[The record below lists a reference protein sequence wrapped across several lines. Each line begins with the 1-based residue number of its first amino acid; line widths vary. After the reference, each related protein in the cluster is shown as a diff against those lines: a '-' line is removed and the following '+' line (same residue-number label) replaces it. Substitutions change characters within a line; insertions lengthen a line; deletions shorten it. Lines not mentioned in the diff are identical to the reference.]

1 MACNGLCKFRENIM
15 KIYLLPI
22 LIVSVLIGCSG
33 SDKHEVKEYES
44 IFNSCLINRSIGVD
58 MSIDSLKT
66 AVESFCKDLAVNK
79 LKDTNLRLG
88 KLENA
93 LVLSRETNNEL
104 QEDLE
109 KALINQSTVSQD
121 TYRWRLVTSWP
132 KNYPGLGMA
141 PERISDLVEEMSN
154 GQMKITVY
162 GAGEQVPAFGVFDA
176 VSSGSHQMG
185 HSGGYFWKGKVPAA
199 QFFTSVPFG
208 LTADEINAWVNRG
221 GGLELWREIYEPFN
235 IYPIPAGNTGT
246 QMFGWFNKEINSLE
260 DIKGLKMRIP
270 GIGGEVLK
278 EAGGI
283 PVTLPGG
290 ELFTA
295 LQTGVIDATEWVGP
309 YNDLT
314 FGFHQAAKYYYYPG
328 WHEPGPMLELLINI
342 DAWNSLPKHL
352 QVIIETAA
360 KAVNQDMLDEYLARN
375 NKALTELIE
384 VHGVELRKLPDDVI
398 EEFRLISEKILDDLA
413 KEDKVIG
420 RVYESYSEF
429 RKNVSAYHEISEDAF
444 IEARNK

>member
-1 MACNGLCKFRENIM
+1 MAGNGLCKSREIVM
-15 KIYLLPI
+15 RYLIYLSI
-22 LIVSVLIGCSG
+22 LIFIVSCSDA
-33 SDKHEVKEYES
+33 SNNSEVIKSAKE
-44 IFNSCLINRSIGVD
+44 
-58 MSIDSLKT
+58 
-66 AVESFCKDLAVNK
+66 
-79 LKDTNLRLG
+79 
-88 KLENA
+88 
-93 LVLSRETNNEL
+93 
-104 QEDLE
+104 E
-109 KALINQSTVSQD
+109 KYN
-121 TYRWRLVTSWP
+121 WRLVTSWP

-141 PERISDLVEEMSN
+141 PERIADLVEEMSD

-162 GAGEQVPAFGVFDA
+162 GAEEQVPAFGVFDA

-342 DAWNSLPKHL
+342 DAWNSLPNHL
-352 QVIIETAA
+352 QVIIETAT
-360 KAVNQDMLDEYLARN
+360 KAVNQDMLDEYLAKN
-375 NKALTELIE
+375 NQALTELIE

-398 EEFRLISEKILDDLA
+398 EEFRKIANKILDDLA
-413 KEDKVIG
+413 KEDEVISKV
-420 RVYESYSEF
+420 YDSYLKF
-429 RKNVSAYHEISEDAF
+429 KNDVSAYHEISEDAF
-444 IEARNK
+444 VESRNK

>member
-1 MACNGLCKFRENIM
+1 MVGHGLRKFRETMM
-15 KIYLLPI
+15 KKFLTFVL
-22 LIVSVLIGCSG
+22 LIGIITGCS
-33 SDKHEVKEYES
+33 SEQEPSKSADDEY
-44 IFNSCLINRSIGVD
+44 
-58 MSIDSLKT
+58 KT
-66 AVESFCKDLAVNK
+66 YK
-79 LKDTNLRLG
+79 
-88 KLENA
+88 
-93 LVLSRETNNEL
+93 
-104 QEDLE
+104 
-109 KALINQSTVSQD
+109 
-121 TYRWRLVTSWP
+121 WRLVTSWP

-141 PERISDLVEEMSN
+141 PEKIANLVEEMSN
-154 GQMKITVY
+154 GQMQITVY

-260 DIKGLKMRIP
+260 DVRGLKMRIP

-328 WHEPGPMLELLINI
+328 WHEPGPMLELLINM

-352 QVIIETAA
+352 QVIIETAT
-360 KAVNQDMLDEYLARN
+360 KAVNQDTLDEYLARN
-375 NKALTELIE
+375 NQALTELVE

-398 EEFRLISEKILDDLA
+398 EEFRAISNEILSDLA
-413 KEDKVIG
+413 EEDEVIG
-420 RVYESYSEF
+420 KVYDSYIEF
-429 RKNVSAYHEISEDAF
+429 KNNVTEYHKISEDSF

>member
-1 MACNGLCKFRENIM
+1 MKKFFTLFI
-15 KIYLLPI
+15 I
-22 LIVSVLIGCSG
+22 LGITSCSNETLDSETASV
-33 SDKHEVKEYES
+33 DK
-44 IFNSCLINRSIGVD
+44 D
-58 MSIDSLKT
+58 
-66 AVESFCKDLAVNK
+66 
-79 LKDTNLRLG
+79 
-88 KLENA
+88 
-93 LVLSRETNNEL
+93 ETYN
-104 QEDLE
+104 
-109 KALINQSTVSQD
+109 
-121 TYRWRLVTSWP
+121 WRLVTSWP

-141 PERISDLVEEMSN
+141 PERIADLVEEMSN
-154 GQMKITVY
+154 GQMTITVY
-162 GAGEQVPAFGVFDA
+162 GAEEQVPAFGVFDA

-221 GGLELWREIYEPFN
+221 GGLELWREIYQPFN

-260 DIKGLKMRIP
+260 DVKGLKMRIP

-328 WHEPGPMLELLINI
+328 WHEPGPMLELIINL
-342 DAWNSLPKHL
+342 DEWNSLPKHL
-352 QVIIETAA
+352 QVIIETAT
-360 KAVNQDMLDEYLARN
+360 KAVNQDMLDEYLAKN
-375 NKALTELIE
+375 NQALTELVE
-384 VHGVELRKLPDDVI
+384 VHGVELRRLPDDVI
-398 EEFRLISEKILDDLA
+398 EEFRTISDQILEELA
-413 KEDKVIG
+413 QEDETIAKV
-420 RVYESYSEF
+420 YNSYKSFKKDVSE
-429 RKNVSAYHEISEDAF
+429 YHKISEDAF

>member
-1 MACNGLCKFRENIM
+1 MASYGLCKIRKNM
-15 KIYLLPI
+15 KINKYISLAVLV
-22 LIVSVLIGCSG
+22 LLIGCGESG
-33 SDKHEVKEYES
+33 IEGDV
-44 IFNSCLINRSIGVD
+44 NS
-58 MSIDSLKT
+58 SLEQKQY
-66 AVESFCKDLAVNK
+66 N
-79 LKDTNLRLG
+79 
-88 KLENA
+88 
-93 LVLSRETNNEL
+93 
-104 QEDLE
+104 
-109 KALINQSTVSQD
+109 
-121 TYRWRLVTSWP
+121 WRLVTAWP

-141 PERISDLVEEMSN
+141 PERIADLVEEMSN

-199 QFFTSVPFG
+199 QFFTGVPFG
-208 LTADEINAWVNRG
+208 LTADEINAWTNRG

-278 EAGGI
+278 RAGGI

-314 FGFHQAAKYYYYPG
+314 FGFQQTAKYYYYPG
-328 WHEPGPMLELLINI
+328 WHEPGSMLELLINK
-342 DAWNSLPKHL
+342 DAWDSLPRHL
-352 QVIIETAA
+352 QVIIETAS
-360 KAVNQDMLDEYLARN
+360 KAVNQDILDEYTARN
-375 NKALTELIE
+375 NKALRELVD
-384 VHGVELRKLPDDVI
+384 VHGVELRRLPDDVI
-398 EEFRLISEKILDDLA
+398 AEFKIIANEILEENASQDETVK
-413 KEDKVIG
+413 KV
-420 RVYESYSEF
+420 YQSYLKF
-429 RKNVSAYHEISEDAF
+429 KNEVSAYHKVSEDAF
-444 IEARNK
+444 VEARNN

>member
-1 MACNGLCKFRENIM
+1 MVSYGLRKFRETMM
-15 KIYLLPI
+15 KKILTFVLLI
-22 LIVSVLIGCSG
+22 GLISGCSG
-33 SDKHEVKEYES
+33 GQESSNSANTEEY
-44 IFNSCLINRSIGVD
+44 
-58 MSIDSLKT
+58 KT
-66 AVESFCKDLAVNK
+66 YK
-79 LKDTNLRLG
+79 
-88 KLENA
+88 
-93 LVLSRETNNEL
+93 
-104 QEDLE
+104 
-109 KALINQSTVSQD
+109 
-121 TYRWRLVTSWP
+121 WRLVTSWP

-141 PERISDLVEEMSN
+141 PERIADLVEEMSN
-154 GQMKITVY
+154 GQMQITVY

-260 DIKGLKMRIP
+260 DVRGLKMRIP

-328 WHEPGPMLELLINI
+328 WHEPGPMLELLINM

-352 QVIIETAA
+352 QVIIETAT
-360 KAVNQDMLDEYLARN
+360 KAVNQDTLDEYLARN
-375 NKALTELIE
+375 NQALTELIE

-398 EEFRLISEKILDDLA
+398 EEFRAISNEILSDLA
-413 KEDKVIG
+413 EEDEVIG
-420 RVYESYSEF
+420 KVYDSYIEF
-429 RKNVSAYHEISEDAF
+429 KNNVTEYHKISEDSF

>member
-1 MACNGLCKFRENIM
+1 MKKFLTLFI
-15 KIYLLPI
+15 I
-22 LIVSVLIGCSG
+22 LGIT
-33 SDKHEVKEYES
+33 
-44 IFNSCLINRSIGVD
+44 SCTNETT
-58 MSIDSLKT
+58 DS
-66 AVESFCKDLAVNK
+66 E
-79 LKDTNLRLG
+79 
-88 KLENA
+88 
-93 LVLSRETNNEL
+93 
-104 QEDLE
+104 
-109 KALINQSTVSQD
+109 TVSTD
-121 TYRWRLVTSWP
+121 KDKTYNWRLVTSWP

-141 PERISDLVEEMSN
+141 PERIADLVEEMSD
-154 GQMKITVY
+154 GQMTITVY
-162 GAGEQVPAFGVFDA
+162 GAEEQVPAFGVFDA

-260 DIKGLKMRIP
+260 DVKGLKMRIP

-328 WHEPGPMLELLINI
+328 WHEPGPMLELIINL
-342 DAWNSLPKHL
+342 DEWNSLPKHL
-352 QVIIETAA
+352 QVIIETAT
-360 KAVNQDMLDEYLARN
+360 KAVNQDMLDEYLAKN
-375 NKALTELIE
+375 NQALTELVE
-384 VHGVELRKLPDDVI
+384 VHGVELRRLPDDVI
-398 EEFRLISEKILDDLA
+398 EEFRMISDQILEELA
-413 KEDKVIG
+413 QEDETIAKV
-420 RVYESYSEF
+420 YNSYKSFKQDVSE
-429 RKNVSAYHEISEDAF
+429 YHKISEDAF

>member
-1 MACNGLCKFRENIM
+1 MASNGLCKSREIVM
-15 KIYLLPI
+15 RYLIYLSI
-22 LIVSVLIGCSG
+22 LIFVVSCSDT
-33 SDKHEVKEYES
+33 SSTSEVIKPSKE
-44 IFNSCLINRSIGVD
+44 
-58 MSIDSLKT
+58 
-66 AVESFCKDLAVNK
+66 
-79 LKDTNLRLG
+79 
-88 KLENA
+88 
-93 LVLSRETNNEL
+93 
-104 QEDLE
+104 E
-109 KALINQSTVSQD
+109 KYN
-121 TYRWRLVTSWP
+121 WRLVTSWP

-141 PERISDLVEEMSN
+141 PERIADLVEEMSD

-162 GAGEQVPAFGVFDA
+162 GAEEQVPAFGVFDA

-342 DAWNSLPKHL
+342 DAWNSLPNHL
-352 QVIIETAA
+352 QVIIETAT
-360 KAVNQDMLDEYLARN
+360 KAVNQDMLDEYLAKN
-375 NKALTELIE
+375 NQALTELIE

-398 EEFRLISEKILDDLA
+398 EEFRKISNKILDDLA
-413 KEDKVIG
+413 KEDEVISKV
-420 RVYESYSEF
+420 YDSYLKF
-429 RKNVSAYHEISEDAF
+429 KNDVSAYHQISEDAF
-444 IEARNK
+444 VESRNK

>member
-1 MACNGLCKFRENIM
+1 MVSYGVRKFRETMM
-15 KIYLLPI
+15 KKILTFVLLI
-22 LIVSVLIGCSG
+22 GLISGCSG
-33 SDKHEVKEYES
+33 EQESSNSADAEY
-44 IFNSCLINRSIGVD
+44 
-58 MSIDSLKT
+58 KT
-66 AVESFCKDLAVNK
+66 YK
-79 LKDTNLRLG
+79 
-88 KLENA
+88 
-93 LVLSRETNNEL
+93 
-104 QEDLE
+104 
-109 KALINQSTVSQD
+109 
-121 TYRWRLVTSWP
+121 WRLVTSWP

-141 PERISDLVEEMSN
+141 PEKIANLVEEMSN
-154 GQMKITVY
+154 GQMQITVY

-260 DIKGLKMRIP
+260 DVKGLKMRIP

-328 WHEPGPMLELLINI
+328 WHEPGPMLELLINM

-352 QVIIETAA
+352 QVIIETAT
-360 KAVNQDMLDEYLARN
+360 KAVNQDTLDEYLARN
-375 NKALTELIE
+375 NQALTELVE

-398 EEFRLISEKILDDLA
+398 EEFRAISNEILSDLA
-413 KEDKVIG
+413 EEDEVIG
-420 RVYESYSEF
+420 KVYDSYIEF
-429 RKNVSAYHEISEDAF
+429 KNNVTEYHKISEDSF

>member
-1 MACNGLCKFRENIM
+1 M
-15 KIYLLPI
+15 KMNKYISLAVLVLL
-22 LIVSVLIGCSG
+22 VGCG
-33 SDKHEVKEYES
+33 ES
-44 IFNSCLINRSIGVD
+44 SNEGNSN
-58 MSIDSLKT
+58 DSLEQKQY
-66 AVESFCKDLAVNK
+66 N
-79 LKDTNLRLG
+79 
-88 KLENA
+88 
-93 LVLSRETNNEL
+93 
-104 QEDLE
+104 
-109 KALINQSTVSQD
+109 
-121 TYRWRLVTSWP
+121 WRLVTAWP

-141 PERISDLVEEMSN
+141 PERIADLVEEMSN

-199 QFFTSVPFG
+199 QFFTGVPFG
-208 LTADEINAWVNRG
+208 LTADEINAWTNRG

-278 EAGGI
+278 RAGGI

-314 FGFHQAAKYYYYPG
+314 FGFQQTAKYYYYPG
-328 WHEPGPMLELLINI
+328 WHEPGSMLELLINK

-352 QVIIETAA
+352 QVIIETAS
-360 KAVNQDMLDEYLARN
+360 KAVNQDILDEYTARN
-375 NKALTELIE
+375 NKALRELVD
-384 VHGVELRKLPDDVI
+384 VHGVELRRLPDDVI
-398 EEFRLISEKILDDLA
+398 TEFKIIANDILEENAAEDETVNKVYQSYLKFKNEVSEYH
-413 KEDKVIG
+413 KV
-420 RVYESYSEF
+420 
-429 RKNVSAYHEISEDAF
+429 SEDAF
-444 IEARNK
+444 VEARSN

>member
-1 MACNGLCKFRENIM
+1 MAGYGLCKIRKNM
-15 KIYLLPI
+15 KMNKYISLTVLL
-22 LIVSVLIGCSG
+22 LLAGCGQSG
-33 SDKHEVKEYES
+33 IEGGA
-44 IFNSCLINRSIGVD
+44 NT
-58 MSIDSLKT
+58 SLEQKQY
-66 AVESFCKDLAVNK
+66 N
-79 LKDTNLRLG
+79 
-88 KLENA
+88 
-93 LVLSRETNNEL
+93 
-104 QEDLE
+104 
-109 KALINQSTVSQD
+109 
-121 TYRWRLVTSWP
+121 WRLVTAWP

-141 PERISDLVEEMSN
+141 PERIADLVEEMSN

-199 QFFTSVPFG
+199 QFFTGVPFG
-208 LTADEINAWVNRG
+208 LTADEINAWTNRG

-278 EAGGI
+278 RAGGI

-314 FGFHQAAKYYYYPG
+314 FGFQQTAKYYYYPG
-328 WHEPGPMLELLINI
+328 WHEPGSMLELLINK
-342 DAWNSLPKHL
+342 DAWDSLPKHL
-352 QVIIETAA
+352 QVIIETAS
-360 KAVNQDMLDEYLARN
+360 KAINQDILDEYTARN
-375 NKALTELIE
+375 NKALRELVD
-384 VHGVELRKLPDDVI
+384 VHGVELRRLPDDVI
-398 EEFRLISEKILDDLA
+398 TEFKIIANEILEENASED
-413 KEDKVIG
+413 ETVNKV
-420 RVYESYSEF
+420 YQSYLKFKNEVSE
-429 RKNVSAYHEISEDAF
+429 YHKVSEDAF
-444 IEARNK
+444 VEARNN

>member
-1 MACNGLCKFRENIM
+1 MVSYGLRKPRKNLMRNLTYI
-15 KIYLLPI
+15 LT
-22 LIVSVLIGCSG
+22 LIVLVSCSG
-33 SDKHEVKEYES
+33 E
-44 IFNSCLINRSIGVD
+44 
-58 MSIDSLKT
+58 
-66 AVESFCKDLAVNK
+66 
-79 LKDTNLRLG
+79 
-88 KLENA
+88 
-93 LVLSRETNNEL
+93 
-104 QEDLE
+104 
-109 KALINQSTVSQD
+109 QSTGLDEDVLKEKK
-121 TYRWRLVTSWP
+121 YNWRLVTSWP

-141 PERISDLVEEMSN
+141 PERIADLVEEMSN
-154 GQMKITVY
+154 GQMTITVY
-162 GAGEQVPAFGVFDA
+162 GAEEQVPAFGVFDA

-208 LTADEINAWVNRG
+208 LTADEINAWVYRG
-221 GGLELWREIYEPFN
+221 GGLELWREIYQPFN

-246 QMFGWFNKEINSLE
+246 QMFGWFNKEINSLA

-328 WHEPGPMLELLINI
+328 WHEPGTTLECFVNKDKYEELPEDLKSILLGASKMANI
-342 DAWNSLPKHL
+342 DMLCEIISKNNEALEVLKNKHNVDIRSYPEEVLNELYEISIKVVKELSLS
-352 QVIIETAA
+352 
-360 KAVNQDMLDEYLARN
+360 ND
-375 NKALTELIE
+375 
-384 VHGVELRKLPDDVI
+384 
-398 EEFRLISEKILDDLA
+398 FA
-413 KEDKVIG
+413 KE
-420 RVYESYSEF
+420 VYNSYASF
-429 RKNVSAYHEISEDAF
+429 QKKTRNWNDISIKPYLNA
-444 IEARNK
+444 NK

>member
-1 MACNGLCKFRENIM
+1 MKKFLTLFI
-15 KIYLLPI
+15 I
-22 LIVSVLIGCSG
+22 LGIT
-33 SDKHEVKEYES
+33 
-44 IFNSCLINRSIGVD
+44 SCTNETT
-58 MSIDSLKT
+58 DS
-66 AVESFCKDLAVNK
+66 E
-79 LKDTNLRLG
+79 
-88 KLENA
+88 
-93 LVLSRETNNEL
+93 
-104 QEDLE
+104 
-109 KALINQSTVSQD
+109 TVSINKD
-121 TYRWRLVTSWP
+121 KTYNWRLVTSWP
-132 KNYPGLGMA
+132 KNYPGLGIA
-141 PERISDLVEEMSN
+141 PERIADLVEEMSD
-154 GQMKITVY
+154 GQMTITVY
-162 GAGEQVPAFGVFDA
+162 GAEEQVPAFGVFDA

-260 DIKGLKMRIP
+260 DVKGLKMRIP

-328 WHEPGPMLELLINI
+328 WHEPGPMLELIINL
-342 DAWNSLPKHL
+342 DEWNSLPKHL
-352 QVIIETAA
+352 QVIIETAT
-360 KAVNQDMLDEYLARN
+360 KAVNQDMLDEYLAKN
-375 NKALTELIE
+375 NQALTELVE
-384 VHGVELRKLPDDVI
+384 VHGVELRRLPDDVI
-398 EEFRLISEKILDDLA
+398 EEFRTISDQILEELA
-413 KEDKVIG
+413 QEDETIAKV
-420 RVYESYSEF
+420 YNSYKSFKQDVSE
-429 RKNVSAYHEISEDAF
+429 YHKISEDAF

>member
-1 MACNGLCKFRENIM
+1 MNKYISLAVLV
-15 KIYLLPI
+15 LL
-22 LIVSVLIGCSG
+22 VGCG
-33 SDKHEVKEYES
+33 ES
-44 IFNSCLINRSIGVD
+44 SNEGNSN
-58 MSIDSLKT
+58 DSLEQKQY
-66 AVESFCKDLAVNK
+66 N
-79 LKDTNLRLG
+79 
-88 KLENA
+88 
-93 LVLSRETNNEL
+93 
-104 QEDLE
+104 
-109 KALINQSTVSQD
+109 
-121 TYRWRLVTSWP
+121 WRLVTAWP

-141 PERISDLVEEMSN
+141 PERIADLVEEMSN

-199 QFFTSVPFG
+199 QFFTGVPFG
-208 LTADEINAWVNRG
+208 LTADEINAWTNRG

-278 EAGGI
+278 RAGGI

-314 FGFHQAAKYYYYPG
+314 FGFQQTAKYYYYPG
-328 WHEPGPMLELLINI
+328 WHEPGSMLELLINK

-352 QVIIETAA
+352 QVIIETAS
-360 KAVNQDMLDEYLARN
+360 KAVNQDILDEYTARN
-375 NKALTELIE
+375 NKALRELVD
-384 VHGVELRKLPDDVI
+384 VHGVELRRLPDDVI
-398 EEFRLISEKILDDLA
+398 AEFKIIANDILEENAAEDETVNKVYQSYLKFKNEVSEYH
-413 KEDKVIG
+413 KV
-420 RVYESYSEF
+420 
-429 RKNVSAYHEISEDAF
+429 SEDAF
-444 IEARNK
+444 VEARSN

>member
-1 MACNGLCKFRENIM
+1 MVSYGLCKFRETMM
-15 KIYLLPI
+15 KKILTFVLLI
-22 LIVSVLIGCSG
+22 GLISGCSG
-33 SDKHEVKEYES
+33 EQESSNSANAEY
-44 IFNSCLINRSIGVD
+44 
-58 MSIDSLKT
+58 KT
-66 AVESFCKDLAVNK
+66 YK
-79 LKDTNLRLG
+79 
-88 KLENA
+88 
-93 LVLSRETNNEL
+93 
-104 QEDLE
+104 
-109 KALINQSTVSQD
+109 
-121 TYRWRLVTSWP
+121 WRLVTSWP

-141 PERISDLVEEMSN
+141 PERIADFVEEMSN
-154 GQMKITVY
+154 GQMQITVY

-260 DIKGLKMRIP
+260 DVKGLKMRIP

-328 WHEPGPMLELLINI
+328 WHEPGPMLELLINM

-352 QVIIETAA
+352 QVIIETAT
-360 KAVNQDMLDEYLARN
+360 KAVNQDTLDEYLARN
-375 NKALTELIE
+375 NQALTELIE

-398 EEFRLISEKILDDLA
+398 EEFRAISNEILSDLA
-413 KEDKVIG
+413 EEDEVIG
-420 RVYESYSEF
+420 KVYDSYIEF
-429 RKNVSAYHEISEDAF
+429 KNNVTEYHKISEDSF

>member
-1 MACNGLCKFRENIM
+1 MAGYGLCKIRKNM
-15 KIYLLPI
+15 KMNKYISLAVLVLL
-22 LIVSVLIGCSG
+22 VGCG
-33 SDKHEVKEYES
+33 ES
-44 IFNSCLINRSIGVD
+44 SNEGNAN
-58 MSIDSLKT
+58 DSL
-66 AVESFCKDLAVNK
+66 E
-79 LKDTNLRLG
+79 
-88 KLENA
+88 
-93 LVLSRETNNEL
+93 
-104 QEDLE
+104 QEQY
-109 KALINQSTVSQD
+109 N
-121 TYRWRLVTSWP
+121 WRLVTAWP

-141 PERISDLVEEMSN
+141 PERIADLVEEMSN

-199 QFFTSVPFG
+199 QFFTGVPFG
-208 LTADEINAWVNRG
+208 LTADEINAWTNRG

-278 EAGGI
+278 RAGGI

-314 FGFHQAAKYYYYPG
+314 FGFQQTAKYYYYPG
-328 WHEPGPMLELLINI
+328 WHEPGSMLELLINK

-352 QVIIETAA
+352 QVIIETAS
-360 KAVNQDMLDEYLARN
+360 KAVNQDILDEYTARN
-375 NKALTELIE
+375 NKALRELVD
-384 VHGVELRKLPDDVI
+384 VHGVDLRRLPDDVI
-398 EEFRLISEKILDDLA
+398 TEFKIIANDILEENAAEDETVNKVYQSYLKFKNEVSEYH
-413 KEDKVIG
+413 KV
-420 RVYESYSEF
+420 
-429 RKNVSAYHEISEDAF
+429 SEDAF
-444 IEARNK
+444 VEARSN

>member
-1 MACNGLCKFRENIM
+1 MVGNGLCKFRKNIM
-15 KIYLLPI
+15 KIFVHIFAI
-22 LIVSVLIGCSG
+22 LILVTCSN
-33 SDKHEVKEYES
+33 EQVTS
-44 IFNSCLINRSIGVD
+44 IEQN
-58 MSIDSLKT
+58 
-66 AVESFCKDLAVNK
+66 
-79 LKDTNLRLG
+79 
-88 KLENA
+88 
-93 LVLSRETNNEL
+93 
-104 QEDLE
+104 LE
-109 KALINQSTVSQD
+109 KDKKYN
-121 TYRWRLVTSWP
+121 WRLVTSWP

-141 PERISDLVEEMSN
+141 PERIADLVEEMSD

-162 GAGEQVPAFGVFDA
+162 GAEEQVPAFGVFDA

-221 GGLELWREIYEPFN
+221 GGLELWREIYAPFN

-328 WHEPGPMLELLINI
+328 WHEPGPMLELLVNK
-342 DAWNSLPKHL
+342 DAWDSLPKHL
-352 QVIIETAA
+352 QVIIETAS
-360 KAVNQDMLDEYLARN
+360 KAVNQDMLDEYLAKN
-375 NKALTELIE
+375 NQALTELVE

-398 EEFRLISEKILDDLA
+398 EEFRKISDRILNDLA
-413 KEDKVIG
+413 EEDETIAKV
-420 RVYESYSEF
+420 YSSYTKF
-429 RKNVSAYHEISEDAF
+429 KNDVSAYHEISEDAF

>member
-1 MACNGLCKFRENIM
+1 MASYGLCKIRKNM
-15 KIYLLPI
+15 KMNKYISLAVLVLL
-22 LIVSVLIGCSG
+22 VGCG
-33 SDKHEVKEYES
+33 ES
-44 IFNSCLINRSIGVD
+44 SNEGNSN
-58 MSIDSLKT
+58 DSLEQKQY
-66 AVESFCKDLAVNK
+66 N
-79 LKDTNLRLG
+79 
-88 KLENA
+88 
-93 LVLSRETNNEL
+93 
-104 QEDLE
+104 
-109 KALINQSTVSQD
+109 
-121 TYRWRLVTSWP
+121 WRLVTAWP

-141 PERISDLVEEMSN
+141 PERIADLVEEMSN

-199 QFFTSVPFG
+199 QFFTGVPFG
-208 LTADEINAWVNRG
+208 LTADEINAWTNRG

-278 EAGGI
+278 RAGGI

-314 FGFHQAAKYYYYPG
+314 FGFQQTAKYYYYPG
-328 WHEPGPMLELLINI
+328 WHEPGSMLELLINK
-342 DAWNSLPKHL
+342 DAWNSLPEHL
-352 QVIIETAA
+352 QVIIETAS
-360 KAVNQDMLDEYLARN
+360 KAVNQDILDEYTARN
-375 NKALTELIE
+375 NKALRELVD
-384 VHGVELRKLPDDVI
+384 VHGVELRRLPDDVI
-398 EEFRLISEKILDDLA
+398 AEFKIIANDILEENAAEDETVNKVYQSYLKFKNEVSEYH
-413 KEDKVIG
+413 KV
-420 RVYESYSEF
+420 
-429 RKNVSAYHEISEDAF
+429 SEDAF
-444 IEARNK
+444 VEARSN

>member
-1 MACNGLCKFRENIM
+1 M
-15 KIYLLPI
+15 KNFIYLF
-22 LIVSVLIGCSG
+22 VLIFIFGCSNDADIE
-33 SDKHEVKEYES
+33 SVKE
-44 IFNSCLINRSIGVD
+44 IN
-58 MSIDSLKT
+58 K
-66 AVESFCKDLAVNK
+66 
-79 LKDTNLRLG
+79 
-88 KLENA
+88 
-93 LVLSRETNNEL
+93 
-104 QEDLE
+104 E
-109 KALINQSTVSQD
+109 KKYN
-121 TYRWRLVTSWP
+121 WRLVTSWP

-141 PERISDLVEEMSN
+141 PERIADLVEEMSD

-208 LTADEINAWVNRG
+208 LTADEINAWVNHG

-260 DIKGLKMRIP
+260 DVKGLTMRIP
-270 GIGGEVLK
+270 GIGGEVLE

-290 ELFTA
+290 ELYTA

-342 DAWNSLPKHL
+342 DAWNSLPNHL
-352 QVIIETAA
+352 QVIIETAT
-360 KAVNQDMLDEYLARN
+360 KAVNQDMLDEYLAKN
-375 NKALTELIE
+375 NQALTELVE

-398 EEFRLISEKILDDLA
+398 EEFEVISNKILEDLA
-413 KEDKVIG
+413 SEDETIAK
-420 RVYESYSEF
+420 VYESYINF
-429 RKNVSAYHEISEDAF
+429 KNNVSAYHKISEDAF

>member
-1 MACNGLCKFRENIM
+1 M
-15 KIYLLPI
+15 KKIT
-22 LIVSVLIGCSG
+22 LIFSVIFLVGCSG
-33 SDKHEVKEYES
+33 QSENTDSK
-44 IFNSCLINRSIGVD
+44 
-58 MSIDSLKT
+58 SIDK
-66 AVESFCKDLAVNK
+66 N
-79 LKDTNLRLG
+79 
-88 KLENA
+88 
-93 LVLSRETNNEL
+93 ETFN
-104 QEDLE
+104 
-109 KALINQSTVSQD
+109 
-121 TYRWRLVTSWP
+121 WRLVTSWP

-141 PERISDLVEEMSN
+141 PERIADLVEEMSD

-162 GAGEQVPAFGVFDA
+162 GAEEQVPAFGVFDA

-221 GGLELWREIYEPFN
+221 GGLELWREIYAPFN

-260 DIKGLKMRIP
+260 DVKGLKMRIP

-314 FGFHQAAKYYYYPG
+314 FGFHQAAKYYY
-328 WHEPGPMLELLINI
+328 I
-342 DAWNSLPKHL
+342 DAWNSLPNHL
-352 QVIIETAA
+352 QVIIETAT
-360 KAVNQDMLDEYLARN
+360 KAVNQDMLDEYLAKN
-375 NKALTELIE
+375 NQALTELVE
-384 VHGVELRKLPDDVI
+384 VHGVELRRLPDDVI
-398 EEFRLISEKILDDLA
+398 EEFREISNKILDDLA
-413 KEDKVIG
+413 KEDETIAKV
-420 RVYESYSEF
+420 YKSYLKF
-429 RKNVSAYHEISEDAF
+429 KNNVSAYHEISEDAF
-444 IEARNK
+444 VESRNK

>member
-1 MACNGLCKFRENIM
+1 MVGNGICKFRKNIM
-15 KIYLLPI
+15 KIFIHIFAI
-22 LIVSVLIGCSG
+22 LILVSCSNEQATTIEQTIEK
-33 SDKHEVKEYES
+33 DKKY
-44 IFNSCLINRSIGVD
+44 D
-58 MSIDSLKT
+58 
-66 AVESFCKDLAVNK
+66 
-79 LKDTNLRLG
+79 
-88 KLENA
+88 
-93 LVLSRETNNEL
+93 
-104 QEDLE
+104 
-109 KALINQSTVSQD
+109 
-121 TYRWRLVTSWP
+121 WRLVTSWP

-141 PERISDLVEEMSN
+141 PERIADLVEEMSD

-162 GAGEQVPAFGVFDA
+162 GAEEQVPAFGVFDA

-221 GGLELWREIYEPFN
+221 GGLELWREIYAPFN

-328 WHEPGPMLELLINI
+328 WHEPGPMLELLVNK
-342 DAWNSLPKHL
+342 DAWDSLPKHL
-352 QVIIETAA
+352 QVIIETAS
-360 KAVNQDMLDEYLARN
+360 KAVNQDMLDEYLAKN
-375 NKALTELIE
+375 NQALTELVE

-398 EEFRLISEKILDDLA
+398 T
-413 KEDKVIG
+413 
-420 RVYESYSEF
+420 EF
-429 RKNVSAYHEISEDAF
+429 RKISDRILNDLAEEDETIAKVYSSYTKFKNDVSAYHEISEDAF

>member
-1 MACNGLCKFRENIM
+1 VVSYGLRKFRETMM
-15 KIYLLPI
+15 KKILTFVLLI
-22 LIVSVLIGCSG
+22 GLISGCSG
-33 SDKHEVKEYES
+33 EQESSNSAGAEY
-44 IFNSCLINRSIGVD
+44 
-58 MSIDSLKT
+58 KT
-66 AVESFCKDLAVNK
+66 YK
-79 LKDTNLRLG
+79 
-88 KLENA
+88 
-93 LVLSRETNNEL
+93 
-104 QEDLE
+104 
-109 KALINQSTVSQD
+109 
-121 TYRWRLVTSWP
+121 WRLVTSWP

-141 PERISDLVEEMSN
+141 PEKIANLVEEMSN
-154 GQMKITVY
+154 GQMQITVY

-260 DIKGLKMRIP
+260 DVKGLKMRIP

-278 EAGGI
+278 KAGGI

-328 WHEPGPMLELLINI
+328 WHEPGPMLELLINM

-352 QVIIETAA
+352 QVIIETAT
-360 KAVNQDMLDEYLARN
+360 KAVNQDTLDEYLARN
-375 NKALTELIE
+375 NQALTELVE

-398 EEFRLISEKILDDLA
+398 DEFRAISNEILRDLA
-413 KEDKVIG
+413 EEDEVIAKI
-420 RVYESYSEF
+420 YDSYIEF
-429 RKNVSAYHEISEDAF
+429 KNNVTEYHKISEDSF

>member
-1 MACNGLCKFRENIM
+1 MASYGLCKIRKNM
-15 KIYLLPI
+15 KINKYISLVVLV
-22 LIVSVLIGCSG
+22 LLIGCGESG
-33 SDKHEVKEYES
+33 IEDDV
-44 IFNSCLINRSIGVD
+44 NS
-58 MSIDSLKT
+58 SLEQKQY
-66 AVESFCKDLAVNK
+66 N
-79 LKDTNLRLG
+79 
-88 KLENA
+88 
-93 LVLSRETNNEL
+93 
-104 QEDLE
+104 
-109 KALINQSTVSQD
+109 
-121 TYRWRLVTSWP
+121 WRLVTAWP

-141 PERISDLVEEMSN
+141 PERIADLVEEMSN

-199 QFFTSVPFG
+199 QFFTGVPFG
-208 LTADEINAWVNRG
+208 LTADEINAWTNRG

-278 EAGGI
+278 RAGGI

-314 FGFHQAAKYYYYPG
+314 FGFQQTAKYYYYPG
-328 WHEPGPMLELLINI
+328 WHEPGSMLELLINK
-342 DAWNSLPKHL
+342 DAWDSLPRHL
-352 QVIIETAA
+352 QVIIETAS
-360 KAVNQDMLDEYLARN
+360 KAVNQDILDEYTARN
-375 NKALTELIE
+375 NKALRELVD
-384 VHGVELRKLPDDVI
+384 VHGVELRRLPDDVI
-398 EEFRLISEKILDDLA
+398 AEFKIIANEILEENASQDETVK
-413 KEDKVIG
+413 KV
-420 RVYESYSEF
+420 YQSYLKF
-429 RKNVSAYHEISEDAF
+429 KNEVSAYHKVSEDAF
-444 IEARNK
+444 VEARNN

>member
-1 MACNGLCKFRENIM
+1 MKKFLTLFI
-15 KIYLLPI
+15 I
-22 LIVSVLIGCSG
+22 LGIT
-33 SDKHEVKEYES
+33 
-44 IFNSCLINRSIGVD
+44 SCTNETTDSETV
-58 MSIDSLKT
+58 SIDKNKT
-66 AVESFCKDLAVNK
+66 YN
-79 LKDTNLRLG
+79 
-88 KLENA
+88 
-93 LVLSRETNNEL
+93 
-104 QEDLE
+104 
-109 KALINQSTVSQD
+109 
-121 TYRWRLVTSWP
+121 WRLVTSWP

-141 PERISDLVEEMSN
+141 PERIADLVEEMSD
-154 GQMKITVY
+154 GQMTITVY
-162 GAGEQVPAFGVFDA
+162 GAEEQVPAFGVFDA

-260 DIKGLKMRIP
+260 DVKGLKMRIP

-328 WHEPGPMLELLINI
+328 WHEPGPMLELIINL
-342 DAWNSLPKHL
+342 DEWNSLPKHL
-352 QVIIETAA
+352 QAIIETAT
-360 KAVNQDMLDEYLARN
+360 KAVNQDMLDEYLAKN
-375 NKALTELIE
+375 NQALTELVE
-384 VHGVELRKLPDDVI
+384 VHGVELRRLPDDVI
-398 EEFRLISEKILDDLA
+398 EEFRTISDQILEELA
-413 KEDKVIG
+413 QEDESIAKV
-420 RVYESYSEF
+420 YNSYKSFKQDVSE
-429 RKNVSAYHEISEDAF
+429 YHKISEDAF

>member
-1 MACNGLCKFRENIM
+1 MKKFLTLFI
-15 KIYLLPI
+15 I
-22 LIVSVLIGCSG
+22 LGITSCTNETTDSEIVSI
-33 SDKHEVKEYES
+33 DK
-44 IFNSCLINRSIGVD
+44 D
-58 MSIDSLKT
+58 KT
-66 AVESFCKDLAVNK
+66 YN
-79 LKDTNLRLG
+79 
-88 KLENA
+88 
-93 LVLSRETNNEL
+93 
-104 QEDLE
+104 
-109 KALINQSTVSQD
+109 
-121 TYRWRLVTSWP
+121 WRLVTSWP

-141 PERISDLVEEMSN
+141 PERIADLVEEMSD
-154 GQMKITVY
+154 GQMTITVY
-162 GAGEQVPAFGVFDA
+162 GAEEQVPAFGVFDA

-260 DIKGLKMRIP
+260 DVKGLKMRIP

-328 WHEPGPMLELLINI
+328 WHEPGPMLELIINL
-342 DAWNSLPKHL
+342 DEWNSLPKHL
-352 QVIIETAA
+352 QVIIETAT
-360 KAVNQDMLDEYLARN
+360 KAVNQDMLDEYLAKN
-375 NKALTELIE
+375 NQALTELVE
-384 VHGVELRKLPDDVI
+384 VHGVELRRLPDDVI
-398 EEFRLISEKILDDLA
+398 EEFRTISDQILEELA
-413 KEDKVIG
+413 QEDESIAKV
-420 RVYESYSEF
+420 YNSYKSFKQDVSE
-429 RKNVSAYHEISEDAF
+429 YHKISEDAF

>member
-1 MACNGLCKFRENIM
+1 MVSYGLRKFRETMM
-15 KIYLLPI
+15 KKILTFVLLI
-22 LIVSVLIGCSG
+22 GLISGCSG
-33 SDKHEVKEYES
+33 EQESSNSTGAEY
-44 IFNSCLINRSIGVD
+44 
-58 MSIDSLKT
+58 KT
-66 AVESFCKDLAVNK
+66 YK
-79 LKDTNLRLG
+79 
-88 KLENA
+88 
-93 LVLSRETNNEL
+93 
-104 QEDLE
+104 
-109 KALINQSTVSQD
+109 
-121 TYRWRLVTSWP
+121 WRLVTSWP

-141 PERISDLVEEMSN
+141 PEKIANLVEEMSN
-154 GQMKITVY
+154 GQMQITVY

-260 DIKGLKMRIP
+260 DVKGLKMRIP

-328 WHEPGPMLELLINI
+328 WHEPGPMLELLINM

-352 QVIIETAA
+352 QVIIETAT
-360 KAVNQDMLDEYLARN
+360 KAVNQDTLDEYLARN
-375 NKALTELIE
+375 NQALTELVE

-398 EEFRLISEKILDDLA
+398 EEFRVISNEILSDLA
-413 KEDKVIG
+413 KKDEVIG
-420 RVYESYSEF
+420 KVYDSYIEF
-429 RKNVSAYHEISEDAF
+429 KNNVTEYHKISEDSF

>member
-1 MACNGLCKFRENIM
+1 MKKFLTLFI
-15 KIYLLPI
+15 I
-22 LIVSVLIGCSG
+22 LGIT
-33 SDKHEVKEYES
+33 
-44 IFNSCLINRSIGVD
+44 SCTNETT
-58 MSIDSLKT
+58 DS
-66 AVESFCKDLAVNK
+66 E
-79 LKDTNLRLG
+79 
-88 KLENA
+88 
-93 LVLSRETNNEL
+93 
-104 QEDLE
+104 
-109 KALINQSTVSQD
+109 TVSINKD
-121 TYRWRLVTSWP
+121 KTYNWRLVTSWP

-141 PERISDLVEEMSN
+141 PERIADLVEEMSD
-154 GQMKITVY
+154 GQMTITVY
-162 GAGEQVPAFGVFDA
+162 GAEEQVPAFGVFDA

-260 DIKGLKMRIP
+260 DVKGLKMRIP

-328 WHEPGPMLELLINI
+328 WHEPGPMLELIINL
-342 DAWNSLPKHL
+342 DEWNSLPKHL
-352 QVIIETAA
+352 QVIIETAT
-360 KAVNQDMLDEYLARN
+360 KAVNQDMLDEYLAKN
-375 NKALTELIE
+375 NQALTELVE
-384 VHGVELRKLPDDVI
+384 VHGVELRRLPDDVI
-398 EEFRLISEKILDDLA
+398 EEFRTISDQILEELA
-413 KEDKVIG
+413 QEDETIAKV
-420 RVYESYSEF
+420 YNSYKSFKQDVSE
-429 RKNVSAYHEISEDAF
+429 YHKISEDAF
-444 IEARNK
+444 IETRNK

>member
-1 MACNGLCKFRENIM
+1 M
-15 KIYLLPI
+15 KMNKYISLAVLVLL
-22 LIVSVLIGCSG
+22 VGCG
-33 SDKHEVKEYES
+33 ES
-44 IFNSCLINRSIGVD
+44 SNEGNSN
-58 MSIDSLKT
+58 DSL
-66 AVESFCKDLAVNK
+66 E
-79 LKDTNLRLG
+79 
-88 KLENA
+88 
-93 LVLSRETNNEL
+93 
-104 QEDLE
+104 QEQF
-109 KALINQSTVSQD
+109 N
-121 TYRWRLVTSWP
+121 WRLVTAWP

-141 PERISDLVEEMSN
+141 PERIADLVEEMSN

-199 QFFTSVPFG
+199 QFFTGVPFG
-208 LTADEINAWVNRG
+208 LTADEINAWTNRG

-278 EAGGI
+278 RAGGI

-314 FGFHQAAKYYYYPG
+314 FGFQQTAKYYYYPG
-328 WHEPGPMLELLINI
+328 WHEPGSMLELLINK

-352 QVIIETAA
+352 QVIIETAS
-360 KAVNQDMLDEYLARN
+360 KAVNQDILDEYTARN
-375 NKALTELIE
+375 NKALRELVD
-384 VHGVELRKLPDDVI
+384 VHGVELRRLPDDVI
-398 EEFRLISEKILDDLA
+398 AEFKIIANDILEENAAEDETVNKVYQSYLKFKNEVSEYH
-413 KEDKVIG
+413 KV
-420 RVYESYSEF
+420 
-429 RKNVSAYHEISEDAF
+429 SEDAF
-444 IEARNK
+444 VEARSN

>member
-1 MACNGLCKFRENIM
+1 MVGNGICKFRKNIM
-15 KIYLLPI
+15 KIFIHIFAI
-22 LIVSVLIGCSG
+22 LILVSCSNEQVT
-33 SDKHEVKEYES
+33 SIEQTIEKDKKY
-44 IFNSCLINRSIGVD
+44 N
-58 MSIDSLKT
+58 
-66 AVESFCKDLAVNK
+66 
-79 LKDTNLRLG
+79 
-88 KLENA
+88 
-93 LVLSRETNNEL
+93 
-104 QEDLE
+104 
-109 KALINQSTVSQD
+109 
-121 TYRWRLVTSWP
+121 WRLVTSWP

-141 PERISDLVEEMSN
+141 PERIADLVEEMSD

-162 GAGEQVPAFGVFDA
+162 GAEEQVPAFGVFDA

-221 GGLELWREIYEPFN
+221 GGLELWREIYAPFN

-328 WHEPGPMLELLINI
+328 WHEPGPMLELLVNK
-342 DAWNSLPKHL
+342 DAWDSLPKHL
-352 QVIIETAA
+352 QVIIETAS
-360 KAVNQDMLDEYLARN
+360 KAVNQDMLDEYLAKN
-375 NKALTELIE
+375 NQALTELVE
-384 VHGVELRKLPDDVI
+384 LHGVELRKLPDDVI
-398 EEFRLISEKILDDLA
+398 EEFRKISDRILNDLA
-413 KEDKVIG
+413 KEDETIAKV
-420 RVYESYSEF
+420 YSSYTKF
-429 RKNVSAYHEISEDAF
+429 KNDVSAYHEISEDAF

>member
-1 MACNGLCKFRENIM
+1 MVGYGLRKFRDSMM
-15 KIYLLPI
+15 KKI
-22 LIVSVLIGCSG
+22 LIFVLLIGLISGCSG
-33 SDKHEVKEYES
+33 GQDSSNSTDAEY
-44 IFNSCLINRSIGVD
+44 
-58 MSIDSLKT
+58 KT
-66 AVESFCKDLAVNK
+66 YK
-79 LKDTNLRLG
+79 
-88 KLENA
+88 
-93 LVLSRETNNEL
+93 
-104 QEDLE
+104 
-109 KALINQSTVSQD
+109 
-121 TYRWRLVTSWP
+121 WRLVTSWP

-141 PERISDLVEEMSN
+141 PERIADLVEEMSN
-154 GQMKITVY
+154 GQMQITVY

-185 HSGGYFWKGKVPAA
+185 HSGGYFWKGEVPAA

-260 DIKGLKMRIP
+260 DVKGLKMRIP

-352 QVIIETAA
+352 QVIIETAT
-360 KAVNQDMLDEYLARN
+360 KAVNQDTLDEYLARN
-375 NKALTELIE
+375 NQALTELIE

-398 EEFRLISEKILDDLA
+398 EEFRIISNEILSDLA
-413 KEDKVIG
+413 KEDEVIG
-420 RVYESYSEF
+420 KVYDSYIEF
-429 RKNVSAYHEISEDAF
+429 KNNVSDYHQISEDAF
-444 IEARNK
+444 IEARNIK